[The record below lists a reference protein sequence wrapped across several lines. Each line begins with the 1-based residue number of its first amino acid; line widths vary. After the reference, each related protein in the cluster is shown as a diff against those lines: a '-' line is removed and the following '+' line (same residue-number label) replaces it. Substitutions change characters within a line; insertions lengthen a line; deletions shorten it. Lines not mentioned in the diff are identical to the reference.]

1 MIDARGKLKTLSLD
15 KTPFEKMKKGNEERN
30 SKGDLLNPNPEMV
43 AFIRQSH
50 VRHIQVGNEESK
62 KISKVV
68 GKIVILGS

>member
-1 MIDARGKLKTLSLD
+1 
-15 KTPFEKMKKGNEERN
+15 MKKGNEERN